1 MQSHPQ
7 VLGRASALE
16 FGGCCCS
23 VAKALDSLRLRGPQP
38 SRPPC
43 PPLSPGFA
51 RVHVHSL
58 TDAIPPW
65 GATTQSLTGVI
76 RAATSEV
83 CCEDLPSRS
92 VGWSGVFTCCI
103 RDPHSPGEHRPR
115 SRRMGGPRAWS
126 VGWVGPWLGCRFL
139 EPALSTPLQERA
151 GVHRFQ
157 GQFPHPRTSG
167 HSLALA

>member
-92 VGWSGVFTCCI
+92 VGWSGVFTRCI

-115 SRRMGGPRAWS
+115 PRRMRGVPGLGAWA
-126 VGWVGPWLGCRFL
+126 GWVLGWGADFSNLPCPLHCRRGQVCTVSKGSFHTLGP
-139 EPALSTPLQERA
+139 A
-151 GVHRFQ
+151 GTAW
-157 GQFPHPRTSG
+157 P
-167 HSLALA
+167 